1 MNAPR
6 AVLTVRGPEH
16 PALLSTVC
24 AILAKQGVALD
35 DVSQSVLQGQVL
47 LTLVH
52 EATAEAFAPV
62 QRTLEVALEPLGA
75 V

>member
-1 MNAPR
+1 MKAPR
-6 AVLTVRGPEH
+6 GVLTVRGPEH

-24 AILAKQGVALD
+24 AILAEQGVALN

-52 EATAEAFAPV
+52 EATEDAFAPV
-62 QRTLEVALEPLGA
+62 QQALEAALGPWVRA
-75 V
+75 